1 MEELLRITNQA
12 FNRAKAAFDKESNA
26 IASLC
31 LNNGVGI
38 TSLEAFSLLVLKA
51 KLENKDFKNHLVAAI
66 ALADR
71 LEEEGIK
78 INLKK
83 LSAPKAVE
91 WILACKVFSHPSRSF
106 SKRAF

>member
-1 MEELLRITNQA
+1 VEELLRITNQA

-71 LEEEGIK
+71 LDK
-78 INLKK
+78 D
-83 LSAPKAVE
+83 
-91 WILACKVFSHPSRSF
+91 
-106 SKRAF
+106 